1 MTRLIWGPLRY
12 SPGAGVYL
20 GKRCTLQVE
29 TMQRNTCLPHAG
41 NLIMQARSRLGPRAI
56 GQRSFACVSLS
67 CVLLALVSCAAD
79 SINDR
84 REGQLIVCHKGK
96 HTMAVSNADSF
107 LHLDHGDTLGPCPE
121 QK

>member
-1 MTRLIWGPLRY
+1 M
-12 SPGAGVYL
+12 
-20 GKRCTLQVE
+20 K
-29 TMQRNTCLPHAG
+29 TMKRNTCLPHAR
-41 NLIMQARSRLGPRAI
+41 NLIMQARSRRGPRAI
-56 GQRSFACVSLS
+56 ARRGIAGVSLS

-107 LHLDHGDTLGPCPE
+107 LHLDHGDALGPCPE

>member
-1 MTRLIWGPLRY
+1 MKRNSGFPRPGHEARRAHPGRRLR
-12 SPGAGVYL
+12 
-20 GKRCTLQVE
+20 TLV
-29 TMQRNTCLPHAG
+29 QRVTGSILA
-41 NLIMQARSRLGPRAI
+41 
-56 GQRSFACVSLS
+56 S
-67 CVLLALVSCAAD
+67 CMLLALFSCAAD
-79 SINDR
+79 SVNDR

>member
-1 MTRLIWGPLRY
+1 
-12 SPGAGVYL
+12 
-20 GKRCTLQVE
+20 
-29 TMQRNTCLPHAG
+29 MQRNTCLTHTG
-41 NLIMQARSRLGPRAI
+41 DLVMQVCSGLRPCGIGWRSI
-56 GQRSFACVSLS
+56 ECVSLS
-67 CVLLALVSCAAD
+67 CLLLALVSCAAD

>member
-1 MTRLIWGPLRY
+1 M
-12 SPGAGVYL
+12 
-20 GKRCTLQVE
+20 K
-29 TMQRNTCLPHAG
+29 RNTCSRCTG
-41 NLIMQARSRLGPRAI
+41 DLILRVRFGLRPRGIGRRSM
-56 GQRSFACVSLS
+56 ACVSLS

>member
-1 MTRLIWGPLRY
+1 
-12 SPGAGVYL
+12 
-20 GKRCTLQVE
+20 
-29 TMQRNTCLPHAG
+29 MQRNTCLPHAG
-41 NLIMQARSRLGPRAI
+41 NLIMQARSGLRPRGI
-56 GQRSFACVSLS
+56 GRRSIAGVSLS

-79 SINDR
+79 SLNDR

>member
-1 MTRLIWGPLRY
+1 MWGPLRY
-12 SPGAGVYL
+12 SPGVGVYL
-20 GKRCTLQVE
+20 EKRCTLQVE
-29 TMQRNTCLPHAG
+29 TMKRNPCLPPTG
-41 NLIMQARSRLGPRAI
+41 DLVMPARSGLPRRAI
-56 GQRSFACVSLS
+56 GRRGIACVSLS

>member
-1 MTRLIWGPLRY
+1 MTGLIWGPLRY
-12 SPGAGVYL
+12 SPGVGVYL

-29 TMQRNTCLPHAG
+29 TMQRNTCLPHSRDRA
-41 NLIMQARSRLGPRAI
+41 MQACSGLCRHAI
-56 GQRSFACVSLS
+56 GRRSIECVSLS

-79 SINDR
+79 SLNDR